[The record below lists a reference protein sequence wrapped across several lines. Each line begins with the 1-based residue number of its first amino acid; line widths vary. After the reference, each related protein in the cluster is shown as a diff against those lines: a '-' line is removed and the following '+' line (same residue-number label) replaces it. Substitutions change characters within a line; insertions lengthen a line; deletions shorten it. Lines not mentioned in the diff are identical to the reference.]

1 MDFDNISR
9 FVSVVD
15 NGSFAAAAR
24 ILEIT
29 PQALS
34 TSIAKLEKSLGV
46 TLFDR
51 ERGGITR
58 PTEFGDAFLPHARFM
73 MAAERRAV
81 EEVHA
86 RRDARSGWVRLGVG
100 ESIAGAPIA
109 RAIARLREVAP
120 DARIAVVEGYTQDLL
135 ARLDAGEFDLIA
147 GAPDNART
155 PRQNLVQTLL
165 YGSRDVIIARR
176 EHPLAGKR
184 NVTLKD
190 MQEYTWMLSHSRRD
204 SYEVTVATYAQHGLR
219 PPGHVLYSDSATVGL
234 ELLAN
239 DDYLLFV
246 SRDICWPRLGTE
258 HAPFVMIDAPLP
270 LIERQACLLYR
281 SDYPLSTM
289 ADQLRAHI
297 IAEIAASEDDGG
309 MRLLPPATK
318 AKRVRAKSA

>member
-1 MDFDNISR
+1 MDFDSISR
-9 FVSVVD
+9 FVEVVD

-24 ILEIT
+24 LLDIT

-73 MAAERRAV
+73 MAAERRAL

-86 RRDARSGWVRLGVG
+86 RRDGLSGWVRLGVG
-100 ESIAGAPIA
+100 ESIDGAPIA
-109 RAIARLREVAP
+109 RAIARLRKVAP
-120 DARIAVVEGYTQDLL
+120 DAGIAVVEGYTQDLL

-147 GAPDNART
+147 GAPNNART
-155 PRQNLVQTLL
+155 QRQDLVQTPL
-165 YGSRDVIIARR
+165 YASRDFIIARR

-184 NVTLKD
+184 NVTLED
-190 MQEYTWMLSHSRRD
+190 MQDYTWMLSHTRRD
-204 SYEVTVATYAQHGLR
+204 SYEATVATYVKQGLR
-219 PPGHVLYSDSATVGL
+219 PPAHVLYSDSATVGL

-258 HAPFVMIDAPLP
+258 NASFVLIDAPQP
-270 LIERQACLLYR
+270 TIERHACLLYR
-281 SDYPLSTM
+281 SDYPLSAM
-289 ADQLRAHI
+289 ADELRGHI
-297 IAEIAASEDDGG
+297 IAEIAASAAA
-309 MRLLPPATK
+309 PAPRA
-318 AKRVRAKSA
+318 AKPRRSKVA

>member
-1 MDFDNISR
+1 MDFDSISR

-24 ILEIT
+24 LLDIT

-34 TSIAKLEKSLGV
+34 TSIAKLEKSLSV

-58 PTEFGDAFLPHARFM
+58 PTEFGDSFLPHARFM
-73 MAAERRAV
+73 MAAERRAI

-100 ESIAGAPIA
+100 ESIDGAPIA
-109 RAIARLREVAP
+109 RAIARLRAAAP

-147 GAPDNART
+147 GAPDSART
-155 PRQNLVQTLL
+155 QRQNLVQTLL
-165 YGSRDVIIARR
+165 YASRDIIVARR

-184 NVTLKD
+184 NVTLAD
-190 MQEYTWMLSHSRRD
+190 MQDFTWMLSHSRRD
-204 SYEVTVATYAQHGLR
+204 SYDATVAIYAKNGLQ
-219 PPGHVLYSDSATVGL
+219 PPRHVLYSDSATVGL

-246 SRDICWPRLGTE
+246 SRDIFWPRLGTE
-258 HAPFVMIDAPLP
+258 HAPFVVIDAPQP
-270 LIERQACLLYR
+270 SIERQACLLYR
-281 SDYPLSTM
+281 SDYPLSAM
-289 ADQLRAHI
+289 ADQLRGHI
-297 IAEIAASEDDGG
+297 LAEIEASEAKPALAT
-309 MRLLPPATK
+309 RPPATST
-318 AKRVRAKSA
+318 KRSRNKQR